1 MQLCAVN
8 RSKQRAAWIQT
19 VSSGIPVN
27 TPGEPLDRQNLHLSK
42 SSFAAVT
49 FYGFTGQTDD
59 HVQFVQ
65 LKCKIMKRSY
75 LNSVLTVFLSLLMFS
90 FTFESSSDQV
100 LNEPVKETDTA
111 AVDETRFKVRYDDEL
126 GLVTISVEGQIEAY
140 SSVSVTN
147 NRGSEYR
154 FSFVESG
161 VSKIEFNV
169 SDLRPGSYYVVLN
182 TGEEI
187 RMKRFLK
194 QK

>member
-1 MQLCAVN
+1 
-8 RSKQRAAWIQT
+8 
-19 VSSGIPVN
+19 VN
-27 TPGEPLDRQNLHLSK
+27 TPGEPLDRQTYHLSK
-42 SSFAAVT
+42 SSHAAVT
-49 FYGFTGQTDD
+49 FQVFTGQTDD
-59 HVQFVQ
+59 RIQIVQ

-75 LNSVLTVFLSLLMFS
+75 LNSVLTVFLSLLLFS
-90 FTFESSSDQV
+90 FTFESNSKSFN
-100 LNEPVKETDTA
+100 NEPVRESDTA
-111 AVDETRFKVRYDDEL
+111 SVEETRFKVRYDEEK
-126 GLVTISVEGQIEAY
+126 GLVTISVEGELDTL

-161 VSKIEFNV
+161 ASNIEFNV